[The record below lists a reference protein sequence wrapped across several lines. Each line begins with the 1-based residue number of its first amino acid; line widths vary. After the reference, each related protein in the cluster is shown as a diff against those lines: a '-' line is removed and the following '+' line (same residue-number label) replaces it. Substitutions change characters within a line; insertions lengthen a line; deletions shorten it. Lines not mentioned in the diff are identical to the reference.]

1 MLNTF
6 LFFGWVVIA
15 VVVVW
20 KRVHLHFRFTVE
32 VKTDSPKRPRLKPA
46 GAQGSGPQPIHGGG
60 SHGGVRLAPPVRAK
74 ISPTSTPQDQTAS
87 AEDCSK
93 QDCISA
99 LVNLG
104 CDRKSARAAVERAC
118 SQGPAEFEELLR
130 RAIREAA

>member
-1 MLNTF
+1 MLNTL

-20 KRVHLHFRFTVE
+20 KRVHVHLTVE
-32 VKTDSPKRPRLKPA
+32 LTGSPKRPRSKPA
-46 GAQGSGPQPIHGGG
+46 GVRGSGPQSVPE
-60 SHGGVRLAPPVRAK
+60 V
-74 ISPTSTPQDQTAS
+74 QTAS

-104 CDRKSARAAVERAC
+104 CDRKQARSAVERAC
-118 SQGPAEFEELLR
+118 SKGPAEFDELLK
-130 RAIREAA
+130 RAIWEAA

>member
-1 MLNTF
+1 MLNTL

-20 KRVHLHFRFTVE
+20 KRVHLHFRFAVE
-32 VKTDSPKRPRLKPA
+32 LKTDSPKCPRAKSA
-46 GAQGSGPQPIHGGG
+46 GVRGSGPQP
-60 SHGGVRLAPPVRAK
+60 VPEV
-74 ISPTSTPQDQTAS
+74 QTAS

-93 QDCISA
+93 QDCVSA